1 MENIQT
7 NNTSRSSLP
16 GQIYIYIQKQRRER
30 INKRW
35 NLESM
40 IEYSILHKILHPQI
54 KKS

>member
-7 NNTSRSSLP
+7 IL
-16 GQIYIYIQKQRRER
+16 QEVHYQVKYIYIQKQRRQR

-40 IEYSILHKILHPQI
+40 IEYSTLHKILHPQI